1 MATEARRS
9 PKRARRQATM
19 QDVADK
25 AGVSTA
31 TVSRV
36 LAGKRMA
43 ESTRAKVMLAA
54 KELNYVINA
63 HARALK
69 GGRSNTVGIVLVTL
83 SAGPFNEIAR
93 GIEQQTV
100 TEGMRCMVASSQAD
114 QERELS
120 LAASMAEQN
129 ADIVILIGGVQDT
142 PRYRT
147 RVAALARELDAAGS
161 RLVLVGRPSPGADL
175 PITVVDYDNEG
186 GAFAV
191 TSHLL
196 SAGHER
202 ILFLGGPE
210 NSTTAARV
218 AGYSRALE
226 AYGRKAEP
234 ELVVNRGNHND
245 MGPAGIRE
253 VLRAMPSD
261 VTAVFAWDDEIAAC
275 AISQLRADGVSVPE
289 RISVVGFNNALP
301 HAEHLFPA
309 LTTVQVPFLQLGRT
323 AVNLALQ
330 RDDPDFRHA
339 QQVVLGTHV
348 VVRDSV
354 QPRVHRA

>member
-1 MATEARRS
+1 MATEAHS
-9 PKRARRQATM
+9 APQPSRRQATM
-19 QDVADK
+19 RDVARR

-36 LAGKRMA
+36 LAGKPLTD
-43 ESTRAKVMLAA
+43 STRTKVLLAA
-54 KELNYVINA
+54 KELHYVVNA

-83 SAGPFNEIAR
+83 SGGPYNEIAR
-93 GIEQQTV
+93 GIEQQAAA
-100 TEGMRCMVASSQAD
+100 EGMRCMVASSQAD
-114 QERELS
+114 DDRELS
-120 LAASMAEQN
+120 LAAAMAEQN
-129 ADIVILIGGVQDT
+129 ADIVILIGGVRDT

-147 RVAALARELDAAGS
+147 RVAALARELDTAGS
-161 RLVLVGRPSPGADL
+161 RLVLVGRPSPGPDL
-175 PITVVDYDNEG
+175 PLTVVDYDNEG
-186 GAFAV
+186 GAFAI

-210 NSTTAARV
+210 NSTTAGRV
-218 AGYSRALE
+218 AGHLRALE
-226 AYGRKAEP
+226 SYGLRPDPA
-234 ELVVNRGNHND
+234 LIVNRGNHND

-253 VLRAMPSD
+253 ILRGRPAD
-261 VTAVFAWDDEIAAC
+261 VTAVFAWDDDVAGSALT
-275 AISQLRADGVSVPE
+275 QLRADGVPVPE
-289 RISVVGFNNALP
+289 EISVVGFNNSLP

-309 LTTVQVPFLQLGRT
+309 LTTVQIPFLELGRT
-323 AVNLALQ
+323 AVKLAVQ
-330 RDDPDFRHA
+330 RDEPDHRHA

-354 QPRVHRA
+354 RPRIRRA

>member
-1 MATEARRS
+1 
-9 PKRARRQATM
+9 M

-43 ESTRAKVMLAA
+43 ESTRAKVLLAA

-83 SAGPFNEIAR
+83 SGGPFNEIAR
-93 GIEQQTV
+93 GIEQQTAS
-100 TEGMRCMVASSQAD
+100 EGMRCMVASSQAD
-114 QERELS
+114 QDRELS

-129 ADIVILIGGVQDT
+129 ADIVILIGGVRET

-147 RVAALARELDAAGS
+147 KVAALARSLDAAGS
-161 RLVLVGRPSPGADL
+161 RLVLVGRPSPGPDL
-175 PITVVDYDNEG
+175 PVTVVDYDNEG

-210 NSTTAARV
+210 NSTTGARL
-218 AGYSRALE
+218 AGYRRALE
-226 AYGRKAEP
+226 AYGHEP
-234 ELVVNRGNHND
+234 DPGLVMGRGNHND

-253 VLRAMPSD
+253 ILRSRPSD
-261 VTAVFAWDDEIAAC
+261 VTAVFAWDDEIAGCVVA
-275 AISQLRADGVSVPE
+275 QLRADGVSVPE
-289 RISVVGFNNALP
+289 QISVVGFNNGQP

-309 LTTVQVPFLQLGRT
+309 LTTVDVPFVELGRT
-323 AVNLALQ
+323 AVKLALE
-330 RDDPDFRHA
+330 RDEPDHRHN
-339 QQVVLGTHV
+339 QQIVLGTHV

-354 QPRVHRA
+354 RPRVHRA

>member
-1 MATEARRS
+1 
-9 PKRARRQATM
+9 M

-43 ESTRAKVMLAA
+43 ESTRAKVLHAA
-54 KELNYVINA
+54 KELHYVVNA

-83 SAGPFNEIAR
+83 SGGAFNEIAR
-93 GIEQQTV
+93 GIEQQSAA
-100 TEGMRCMVASSQAD
+100 EGMRCMVASSQAD
-114 QERELS
+114 PDRELF

-129 ADIVILIGGVQDT
+129 ADIVMLIGGVRDT
-142 PRYRT
+142 PGYRSK
-147 RVAALARELDAAGS
+147 VAALAGELDAAGS

-175 PITVVDYDNEG
+175 PVTVVDYDNEG
-186 GAFAV
+186 GAHAA

-202 ILFLGGPE
+202 ILFLGGPD
-210 NSTTAARV
+210 NTTTASRV
-218 AGYSRALE
+218 AGYRGALE
-226 AYGRKAEP
+226 AYGLRPDP
-234 ELVVNRGNHND
+234 ELIVGGGNHNAL
-245 MGPAGIRE
+245 GPTGIRE
-253 VLRAMPSD
+253 ILRGMPSD
-261 VTAVFAWDDEIAAC
+261 VTAVFAWDDDIAGCVIA
-275 AISQLRADGVSVPE
+275 QLRADGVSLPE
-289 RISVVGFNNALP
+289 GMSVVGFNNAMP
-301 HAEHLFPA
+301 YAEHLLPS
-309 LTTVQVPFLQLGRT
+309 LTTVQVPFLELGRT
-323 AVNLALQ
+323 AVKLAVQ
-330 RDDPDFRHA
+330 REEPDVRHA

-354 QPRVHRA
+354 RPRIRRS